1 MVDFAKL
8 KAMRGEQSLAA
19 LTAELEKI
27 TAKRETKKDDRFWSP
42 TVDKAGN
49 GYAVI
54 RFLPA
59 PGEEDVPFVRIFD
72 HGFHAVSGKDGSFT
86 IAGVPD
92 GKYKLVVEHR
102 KGGKAEKDIEVKG
115 GAKADFTLEAK

>member
-8 KAMRGEQSLAA
+8 KAMRGEQSLSA

-27 TAKRETKKDDRFWSP
+27 TAKKETKKDERFWTP

-59 PGEEDVPFVRIFD
+59 PEGEEVPFVRLFD
-72 HGFHAVSGKDGSFT
+72 HGFKGPSG
-86 IAGVPD
+86 
-92 GKYKLVVEHR
+92 
-102 KGGKAEKDIEVKG
+102 
-115 GAKADFTLEAK
+115 